1 VNLAMVPAAASNVPR
16 RLVLLG
22 SDEIALPAFRAAA
35 GLPGVVVVAVYSQP
49 DRPAGRGQEVQ
60 PNAVTAWARAA
71 GYAVRQPERL
81 GPEHA
86 AELAAD
92 GVDLGV
98 VMAYGQ
104 ILKDDFL
111 AAPRLGLVNF
121 HGSPLPALRGATP
134 VEGALASGWTRTGV
148 SLQQVVRRLDAGPLH
163 AVEFLEVAPEE
174 GRAALRARL
183 GELAG
188 RMATT
193 VLPEILAGRSVPRPQ
208 EEAAATFT
216 RRLTRADA
224 ALDFRE
230 AAATLAAR
238 LRALEGWPGS
248 TFEHAGV
255 VLKVGAAV
263 AQPGVAPGAPGTIL
277 AADRSGVRVACGEG
291 VLVLTRLQR
300 PGGKMLPVGEF
311 LSGHPLT
318 PGETLASVPMPAM
331 VAAAPFPRPP
341 KA

>member
-1 VNLAMVPAAASNVPR
+1 MAPAAPTNPPR
-16 RLVLLG
+16 RLALLG

-35 GLPGVVVVAVYSQP
+35 ALPGVVIVAVYSQP
-49 DRPAGRGQEVQ
+49 DRPAGRGQEIQ

-71 GYAVRQPERL
+71 GHVVRQPERL

-134 VEGALASGWTRTGV
+134 VEGALASGWARTGV

-163 AVEFLEVAPEE
+163 AVAHLDIGPDE

-188 RMATT
+188 RLAATA
-193 VLPEILAGRSVPRPQ
+193 LPEILAGRSSPRPQ
-208 EEAAATFT
+208 DEAAATFT

-224 ALDFRE
+224 ALDFRVS
-230 AAATLAAR
+230 AATLAAR
-238 LRALEGWPGS
+238 IRALEGWPGS
-248 TFEHAGV
+248 TCEHAGV
-255 VLKVGAAV
+255 VLKVGAAS
-263 AQPGVAPGAPGTIL
+263 AEAAAPGAAPGTIL
-277 AADRSGVRVACGEG
+277 SADRNGVRVACGDG
-291 VLVLTRLQR
+291 ALAMTRLQR
-300 PGGKMLPVGEF
+300 PGGRMLPAAEF
-311 LSGHPLT
+311 LSGHPLA
-318 PGETLASVPMPAM
+318 PGEVLASVPMPPL
-331 VAAAPFPRPP
+331 VGDAPFPRPP